1 MASGT
6 KPDHIVVS
14 ELLDTSPEQ
23 DRASLV
29 LPKCQAGL
37 GVATESTIFASLQ
50 NVNGA
55 VVVRPTLQTW
65 KVRG

>member
-1 MASGT
+1 M
-6 KPDHIVVS
+6 VS

-23 DRASLV
+23 DLASLV
-29 LPKCQAGL
+29 LPKCQARL
-37 GVATESTIFASLQ
+37 GVATESTILASLQ
-50 NVNGA
+50 NVNST

>member
-1 MASGT
+1 MKSQLT
-6 KPDHIVVS
+6 LSSNEVS

-29 LPKCQAGL
+29 LTRCQAGL
-37 GVATESTIFASLQ
+37 SVTTELTIFASLQ

-55 VVVRPTLQTW
+55 VVRPTLQMW
-65 KVRG
+65 KVGG

>member
-1 MASGT
+1 M
-6 KPDHIVVS
+6 VS

-23 DRASLV
+23 DRASLL
-29 LPKCQAGL
+29 LPKCQARL
-37 GVATESTIFASLQ
+37 SVATELTIFASLQ
-50 NVNGA
+50 NVNGT